1 MKDTMVKIEVEV
13 RDTEDN
19 KCNVTIKKP
28 KPSKS
33 GATETEQMTA
43 NVVKNTIDDAIK
55 NLSNK

>member
-1 MKDTMVKIEVEV
+1 MVKIEVEV

-28 KPSKS
+28 KSSKS

-43 NVVKNTIDDAIK
+43 NVVKNTIDEAIK
-55 NLSNK
+55 NLTNK